1 MHSALRRAILMKFRG
16 PQTYVTTKEESSQ
29 S

>member
-1 MHSALRRAILMKFRG
+1 MHSALRRAILMKFRV

-29 S
+29 R